1 MKNRKG
7 LLYFIQLHIAATGIG
22 FSFLERQPGKSWK
35 ETIYLAWLLFCLLAI
50 WWLDVKTQV
59 ENGSSASVAPL
70 TDQYQHGY
78 SPPPPPQHIPDKG
91 GLTDRHK
98 LDI

>member
-7 LLYFIQLHIAATGIG
+7 LLFFILFHIAATGIG
-22 FSFLERQPGKSWK
+22 FSFLERQHGKSWK
-35 ETIYLAWLLFCLLAI
+35 ETIYLAWLVFCLLAM
-50 WWLDVKTQV
+50 WGLDVKTQV
-59 ENGSSASVAPL
+59 EDGPAASVAPL
-70 TDQYQHGY
+70 TDKYQHDY
-78 SPPPPPQHIPDKG
+78 PPNPSTYQIRG